1 MKIKKL
7 EETYSTAMYREHA
20 QQQLAI
26 RNACAV
32 FCFAN
37 NLHAKMHRRTLGSA
51 QKRMTPMPA
60 ARTMH
65 IGRPV
70 VISIKIRYL
79 HAQVVI
85 AGTSYGCPP
94 PPPGEY

>member
-1 MKIKKL
+1 
-7 EETYSTAMYREHA
+7 MYREHA

-26 RNACAV
+26 RNAAKRV
-32 FCFAN
+32 RRVLLFAN
-37 NLHAKMHRRTLGSA
+37 DSRAKIHRRTLGSA
-51 QKRMTPMPA
+51 QKRMTPTPP
-60 ARTMH
+60 ARTIH

-85 AGTSYGCPP
+85 ASTSYGCPP
-94 PPPGEY
+94 LPGEY